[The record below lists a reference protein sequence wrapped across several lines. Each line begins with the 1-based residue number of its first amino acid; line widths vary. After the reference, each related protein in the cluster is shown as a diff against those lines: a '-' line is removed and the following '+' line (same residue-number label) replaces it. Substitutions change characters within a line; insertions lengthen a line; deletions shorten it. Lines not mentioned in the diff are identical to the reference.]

1 MKVLINYLKDR
12 KQRLVNEFI
21 SAGVPEGS
29 FLGPILFL
37 TYISDLHD
45 GIKLFCN
52 IFADDKYIFSKDKD
66 KSCSAVDL
74 SDDLKIISI
83 ENYTNKQVA
92 GICF

>member
-1 MKVLINYLKDR
+1 MKDFDNVWHNGIIFKLKWYWIDGDLLKVLTNYLKDR

-45 GIKLFCN
+45 GIKLFSN
-52 IFADDKYIFSKDKD
+52 IFADDK
-66 KSCSAVDL
+66 
-74 SDDLKIISI
+74 
-83 ENYTNKQVA
+83 
-92 GICF
+92 